1 MEVSENME
9 NRSDYLHFSTIQQY
23 FGFVPKKNFLI
34 FAWKEVA
41 IQLEKWQSPVFSKK
55 KKKKKKEKEEDRN
68 NLFEKTWPKC
78 GQYEVF
84 QVL

>member
-23 FGFVPKKNFLI
+23 FGFVPKKNFFI
-34 FAWKEVA
+34 FAWKEVV
-41 IQLEKWQSPVFSKK
+41 IQLEKWQSPVFSKQK
-55 KKKKKKEKEEDRN
+55 KKKEEDRN
-68 NLFEKTWPKC
+68 NLFEKTCPKW